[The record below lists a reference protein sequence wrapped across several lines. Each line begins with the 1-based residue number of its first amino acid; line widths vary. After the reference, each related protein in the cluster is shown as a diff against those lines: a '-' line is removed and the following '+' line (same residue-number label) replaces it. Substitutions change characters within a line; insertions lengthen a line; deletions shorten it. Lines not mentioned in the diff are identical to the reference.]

1 MTSIS
6 RVQLKGFQSHVDSD
20 IRLGSGLNVI
30 TGPSDSGKTA
40 VLRAVRWV
48 AFNEPAGEA
57 FLNRA
62 VGETEVSI
70 TLETGQVIT
79 KRRRKGK
86 TSYLLQQNEEE
97 EGSLFEKS
105 EVPEEVKAILGIRKE
120 TFGDFE
126 TTLNFAYQLDAPF
139 LISETASAGAK
150 VLGKLA
156 GTAAVDMAVKS
167 VNKDT
172 IAARNERSRAT
183 QDIEKINGELL
194 KFAGV
199 DEAKEQLELAQYV
212 LDEAERKIE
221 RLSELKGLLET
232 YGYQS
237 QLLKSAKEKLDKLQ
251 IVPALT
257 DKLEQIEKAQYK
269 RVGLL
274 DLNCQLQKAAATAK
288 EADTVLNNLTGIP
301 AATEILTG
309 VVTSQEKGHLLN
321 SLYKEYTKY
330 TLLVNNSVEKLHRIG
345 DLHSLNSLLDSV
357 EESLN
362 TQTALI
368 NLAEEYSASR
378 NELRMAQ
385 ESLEMF
391 RDLWEGPVLLS
402 VIEAKNAS
410 LNNLKSLDSS
420 YDKGRSFISI
430 SEDIVREAEENV
442 SKAQAEINKAFE
454 EAGGVCPLCENPVT
468 VCSH

>member
-1 MTSIS
+1 MTAVKQI
-6 RVQLKGFQSHVDSD
+6 LIKGFQSHIESD
-20 IRLGSGLNVI
+20 IGLSNGLNVI

-57 FLNRA
+57 FLNRV
-62 VGETEVSI
+62 VGETEVSL
-70 TLETGQVIT
+70 TLDTGQVIT
-79 KRRRKGK
+79 KRRRRGK
-86 TSYLLQQNEEE
+86 TSYLFQQNEDD

-105 EVPEEVKAILGIRKE
+105 EVPEEVTAALGIRKE

-194 KFAGV
+194 KYAGV
-199 DEAKEQLELAQYV
+199 EEAKEQLELAQYV

-221 RLSELKGLLET
+221 RLSELKGFLET
-232 YGYQS
+232 YAYQLEVFRS
-237 QLLKSAKEKLDKLQ
+237 VTEKLDKLQ
-251 IVPALT
+251 IVSVLT
-257 DKLEQIEKAQYK
+257 EQLEQIEKAQYK

-288 EADTVLNNLTGIP
+288 ETDTVLSNLTGIP

-309 VVTSQEKGHLLN
+309 VVTSHEKGHLLN

-330 TLLVNNSVEKLHRIG
+330 TLLVNNSAEKLQRIG
-345 DLHSLNSLLDSV
+345 DLHSLNSLLHSV
-357 EESLN
+357 EESLYTRKTLSN
-362 TQTALI
+362 T
-368 NLAEEYSASR
+368 AEDYRAS
-378 NELRMAQ
+378 NNKLRASQ
-385 ESLEMF
+385 ERLEMF
-391 RDLWEGPVLLS
+391 RDLWRGHALLRVL
-402 VIEAKNAS
+402 EANNAS
-410 LNNLKSLDSS
+410 LSNLKSLVSS
-420 YDKGRSFISI
+420 YDKCRSFISM
-430 SEDIVREAEENV
+430 SEDVMKEAEEHV
-442 SKAQAEINKAFE
+442 SKAQAEINQAFK
-454 EAGGVCPLCENPVT
+454 EAGGICPLCESPV